1 MKKPVFHN
9 REQSLIKEDSI
20 SINIEPLWY
29 RIAHARGLK
38 MRVAH
43 TEKILPCIADPWKL
57 RIIAQLDEAPDL
69 ALIARYLDG
78 KYSEK
83 LGMAV
88 VRSGII
94 EMNFFQNGQ
103 VTIRMVDS
111 ETEAIKFVNRMLATA
126 YHKAMIAGDL

>member
-1 MKKPVFHN
+1 
-9 REQSLIKEDSI
+9 
-20 SINIEPLWY
+20 
-29 RIAHARGLK
+29 
-38 MRVAH
+38 MRVVH

-78 KYSEK
+78 NYSEK

-111 ETEAIKFVNRMLATA
+111 ETEAIEFVNRMLATA
-126 YHKAMIAGDL
+126 YHKAMIAGDI

>member
-1 MKKPVFHN
+1 
-9 REQSLIKEDSI
+9 
-20 SINIEPLWY
+20 
-29 RIAHARGLK
+29 

-57 RIIAQLDEAPDL
+57 RIIAQLDEEPDL
-69 ALIARYLDG
+69 PLIARYLDG
-78 KYSEK
+78 KYSDK
-83 LGMAV
+83 LGLVV

-111 ETEAIKFVNRMLATA
+111 EAEAIDFVDKILTMA
-126 YHKAMIAGDL
+126 YHKAMIAEDL

>member
-1 MKKPVFHN
+1 MPVFHN
-9 REQSLIKEDSI
+9 RKQSLIRVDDI
-20 SINIEPLWY
+20 SINTEPLLH
-29 RIAHARGLK
+29 RLAHARGLK

-69 ALIARYLDG
+69 PLIARYLDG

-83 LGMAV
+83 LGMVV

-94 EMNFFQNGQ
+94 ELNFFQNGQ

-111 ETEAIKFVNRMLATA
+111 ESEAIEFVNRMLTMA

>member
-1 MKKPVFHN
+1 
-9 REQSLIKEDSI
+9 
-20 SINIEPLWY
+20 
-29 RIAHARGLK
+29 

-69 ALIARYLDG
+69 PLIAKYLDG

-83 LGMAV
+83 LGMV
-88 VRSGII
+88 IVRSGII

-111 ETEAIKFVNRMLATA
+111 EAEAIEFVNRMLIMT